1 MRCDSSLF
9 DKIGEYSLPEKDLEV
24 FTGLKWEQLNSL
36 NDMLISLRNSQ
47 SCSAIQALV
56 VFLFKLRSGNS
67 SILQLE
73 NEHNVSD
80 YCDSVMRSFEADVL
94 PHCFGLYSLNRD
106 DLIRNHTTDMAN
118 KLFNINNK
126 LFLICDGTYARH
138 QKSTNNE
145 YQMKSY
151 SGQKKVPL

>member
-1 MRCDSSLF
+1 
-9 DKIGEYSLPEKDLEV
+9 
-24 FTGLKWEQLNSL
+24 
-36 NDMLISLRNSQ
+36 ML
-47 SCSAIQALV
+47 
-56 VFLFKLRSGNS
+56 S

-80 YCDSVMRSFEADVL
+80 YCDSVMRSFEAYVL
-94 PHCFGLYSLNRD
+94 SLCFGLDSLNRD
-106 DLIRNHTTDMAN
+106 DLIRNHTTDMAK

-126 LFLICDGTYARH
+126 LFLICDGTYAGH

-151 SGQKKVPL
+151 SGQKKVPLSKPFTI